1 MGAKPAVHL
10 GGPLFWQD
18 RHVQS
23 VEPEAIK
30 WSNFVY
36 PIHHA
41 EHAKL
46 DRKQRQAVQHYAEM
60 AQRLVKKRDQYRSR
74 VASIPRSGLGVSLR
88 PDAEMQED
96 LFELTHAFF
105 EHLYSTLGALAS
117 VHGRIKVFGVDPPIS
132 SVEKFLAWWS
142 TRSSFWKQEESVSLL
157 LQARNFRTLLAH
169 PQQQV
174 VFNWGTR
181 TLMDLWT
188 VVVVLDGE
196 ASSAGRIPTGAVP
209 DALDQSKWEFQA
221 PNMSDVLDALLTLT
235 SMTFH
240 VMPATFPLPLD
251 EETCTWEAD
260 GFGSAPAIALEKLI
274 EKAASQD
281 PSAFHVDF
289 PPVRIPGT
297 GPNS

>member
-1 MGAKPAVHL
+1 ME
-10 GGPLFWQD
+10 
-18 RHVQS
+18 S
-23 VEPEAIK
+23 EAIT
-30 WSNFVY
+30 WSSFVY

-60 AQRLVKKRDQYRSR
+60 VQRLVKKRDQYRSR
-74 VASIPRSGLGVSLR
+74 VASIPRSGLGISLQ
-88 PDAEMQED
+88 PNAEVQED
-96 LFELTHAFF
+96 LFEITHAFF

-117 VHGRIKVFGVDPPIS
+117 VHGRIKIFGVDPPIS
-132 SVEKFLAWWS
+132 SVEKFIAWWS
-142 TRSSFWKQEESVSLL
+142 ARSSFWKQEESVSLL

-181 TLMDLWT
+181 TLVDLRT
-188 VVVVLDGE
+188 VAVVLHGE
-196 ASSAGRIPTGAVP
+196 ASSKGGIPTGAVP
-209 DALDQSKWEFQA
+209 ASIDQSEWVFQA

-235 SMTFH
+235 SVTFH
-240 VMPATFPLPLD
+240 GMAGAFPLPLE

-260 GFGSAPAIALEKLI
+260 GFGSAPAIALQELI
-274 EKAASQD
+274 AEAAGQD
-281 PSAFHVDF
+281 PSALHVDF
-289 PPVRIPGT
+289 PSTRIPRA